1 MMYKKKM
8 IQFGAGNIGRS
19 FIGQLFSRSGYLPS
33 LQISSPLAFAE
44 GLFIFLNILQKK
56 KDFLK
61 DLLYNKCRNY
71 INAKKYF
78 VIHTKLEALIE

>member
-1 MMYKKKM
+1 
-8 IQFGAGNIGRS
+8 
-19 FIGQLFSRSGYLPS
+19 
-33 LQISSPLAFAE
+33 LAFTK
-44 GLFIFLNILQKK
+44 GLFVFINYLSEKEG
-56 KDFLK
+56 FLK